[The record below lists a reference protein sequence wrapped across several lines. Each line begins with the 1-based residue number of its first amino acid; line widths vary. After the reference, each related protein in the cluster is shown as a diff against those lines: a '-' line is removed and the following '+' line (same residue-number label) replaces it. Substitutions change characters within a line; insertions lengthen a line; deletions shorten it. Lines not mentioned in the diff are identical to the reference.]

1 MIKKFLL
8 LSVLLLLPLQAPLA
22 QQEPAAK
29 EADKPAAKEAD
40 KPKNLDLSPK
50 NAKLKTGT
58 IQLLHYWFADADKW
72 MEYAVYVPKSFNPA
86 EKDKKYP
93 TIFALHGLGHS
104 AKGILL
110 YPGFKELAEK
120 HGYILVAPSGHGPA
134 GWYGSRGYQIP
145 GSRPKNLGELSEKD
159 VLNVLELARRDY
171 PLDKDRLYLLGH
183 SMGGGGTLHLA
194 IKDPSPWAALA
205 PIAPAYYLGP
215 AALTK
220 IRKLP
225 VIMVQGDK
233 DLLVRV
239 VMVRPLAEK
248 MKELGMDI
256 EYIEVKGGGHV
267 TVAFEN
273 LPRIFEFFNKH
284 KRVTE

>member
-1 MIKKFLL
+1 MKKFVL
-8 LSVLLLLPLQAPLA
+8 LSVLLLLPLQALLA

-120 HGYILVAPSGHGPA
+120 HGYILIAPSGHGPA
-134 GWYGSRGYQIP
+134 GCMAVGDTRYR
-145 GSRPKNLGELSEKD
+145 
-159 VLNVLELARRDY
+159 
-171 PLDKDRLYLLGH
+171 
-183 SMGGGGTLHLA
+183 
-194 IKDPSPWAALA
+194 A
-205 PIAPAYYLGP
+205 P
-215 AALTK
+215 
-220 IRKLP
+220 
-225 VIMVQGDK
+225 VQRI
-233 DLLVRV
+233 LVS
-239 VMVRPLAEK
+239 
-248 MKELGMDI
+248 
-256 EYIEVKGGGHV
+256 
-267 TVAFEN
+267 
-273 LPRIFEFFNKH
+273 
-284 KRVTE
+284 